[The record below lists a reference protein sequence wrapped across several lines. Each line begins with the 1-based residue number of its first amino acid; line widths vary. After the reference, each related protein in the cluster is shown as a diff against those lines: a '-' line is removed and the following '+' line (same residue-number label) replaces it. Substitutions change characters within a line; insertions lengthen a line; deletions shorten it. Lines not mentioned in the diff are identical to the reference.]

1 MRKLA
6 WENINVYEIVSTMTE
21 LTVVISREDSSRGY
35 EALQE
40 FIQQPIG
47 W

>member
-1 MRKLA
+1 
-6 WENINVYEIVSTMTE
+6 MTE
-21 LTVVISREDSSRGY
+21 LTVVIAKEDSGRGY

-40 FIQQPIG
+40 FIEKPIA